1 MRIERTIAAA
11 VLALGLSALLYAQS
25 PGLFSTLEVD
35 GDATFYASGI
45 IDDHNLHTATGSST
59 GTGER
64 SIAYQALSFVPALS
78 GDVVCSVFGSPGGWT
93 IRTSVSARWG
103 EFLLPTASASYAGI
117 AVSGSNLWVVN
128 NRNPDSVW
136 RLSQSDPSTGTEF
149 LLPSGVSN
157 PTGITAS
164 GSNLWVVDTTFP
176 DSVWR
181 LSQSDPSTGT
191 EFLLP
196 SGFGEATGIAA
207 SGSNL
212 WVADRE
218 LPVSVWRVSQ
228 SDPSTG
234 TEFLLPSG
242 VGTPTGIAASG
253 SNLWVADRELPVSVW
268 RVSQSDPSTGTE
280 FALPS
285 GLLDPSGVTAA
296 GSDLWVL
303 DKQPDMSVWRV
314 PQSNPAAMD
323 CGGTADTNTLEWTY
337 VTGSD
342 DPAVWARRT
351 AAGEVVE
358 LWQAEDAPAAPPIGI
373 PPWQTTTDT
382 VVMPGPPPTA
392 TLTAIY
398 AAADAD
404 DQAAALQALSAYV
417 STRGWLSGVSAVG
430 DIANVPES
438 GCGAPGGDCE
448 PAARLHALRAL
459 AAAVHP
465 DAPDAVFELV
475 SGSLRVDA
483 AGGWSVTP

>member
-1 MRIERTIAAA
+1 MKIERTIAAA
-11 VLALGLSALLYAQS
+11 VLALGLSALLYAQA

-35 GDATFYASGI
+35 GNATFYASGI

-78 GDVVCSVFGSPGGWT
+78 GDALCSVFGDSIGWT

-103 EFLLPTASASYAGI
+103 EFDLPGLGNFFGVTA
-117 AVSGSNLWVVN
+117 VGSDLWVVA
-128 NRNPDSVW
+128 DSETW
-136 RLSQSDPSTGTEF
+136 RVSQSNPSTGTEF
-149 LLPSGVSN
+149 SLPSGFGNARGVTAVGSDLWVVDTENPRSVWRVPQSDPTTGTEFVLPVNN

-164 GSNLWVVDTTFP
+164 GANLWVVDTGNP
-176 DSVWR
+176 NSVWR
-181 LSQSDPSTGT
+181 VPQSDPTTGT
-191 EFLLP
+191 EF
-196 SGFGEATGIAA
+196 
-207 SGSNL
+207 
-212 WVADRE
+212 V
-218 LPVSVWRVSQ
+218 
-228 SDPSTG
+228 
-234 TEFLLPSG
+234 LPSG
-242 VGTPTGIAASG
+242 VGDPTGIAASG
-253 SNLWVADRELPVSVW
+253 ANLWVANDSQGNNFPPVVW
-268 RVSQSDPSTGTE
+268 RVPQSDPTTGTE
-280 FALPS
+280 FVL
-285 GLLDPSGVTAA
+285 PSGVTTAQGITA
-296 GSDLWVL
+296 DGSDLWIVV
-303 DKQPDMSVWRV
+303 SANNVWRV

-323 CGGTADTNTLEWTY
+323 CGGTSDTNTLEWTY
-337 VTGSD
+337 MTGSD
-342 DPAVWARRT
+342 DPAVWVRRT

-392 TLTAIY
+392 TLTALY
-398 AAADAD
+398 AGADTAD
-404 DQAAALQALSAYV
+404 LIAALQALGAYV
-417 STRGWLSGVSAVG
+417 SGRGWLSGVSAVG

-459 AAAVHP
+459 AEAVHP

-475 SGSLRVDA
+475 SESLRVDA